1 MLTVQPVTAD
11 PDGLRRLEDLIGPG
25 RSGELRAAAERIR
38 DRLGG
43 GTLWH
48 VNSTAA
54 GGGVAEMLRAV
65 LPLYAALGVRVG
77 WLVVGGDDGFFAIT
91 KRLGVALYGAWGD
104 DGGRLGPAERAAYAA
119 ALARNAEQARSAL
132 DGRDVLILHDH
143 QTAGLAAVLA
153 GRVSAVFW
161 RCHVGVDR
169 HTDASLAAWDF
180 TASYLSDVDGLIF
193 SIARHVPAWAS
204 NRRVA
209 VIPPFLS
216 PFSAK
221 NAELT
226 AEDRAAA
233 LVHCGL
239 RPGTVR
245 PWTVSTSEGPVTL
258 RRPARVVGEP
268 ARGEPLVVQVSRW
281 DRLKDM
287 DGVLAAFVS
296 EVDTGQLALVGPD
309 PDGIPDDIEQHAWF
323 DRCLASWRSLAPAT
337 RRRVSLICLPMTDLR
352 ENAVLV
358 NAIQRAADVVAQKSL
373 AEGFGLTVTEAMW
386 KHRLVVGS
394 AVGGIRE
401 QITHG
406 EDGLLVTPG
415 DADDLAAFGAV
426 LASAVRGQ
434 VDGAVLGARAHRR
447 VLDAYLPDGEIVG
460 TARLLEGSAL

>member
-1 MLTVQPVTAD
+1 VLTVQPVT
-11 PDGLRRLEDLIGPG
+11 PDHTGLRRLEELIGPE
-25 RSGELRAAAERIR
+25 RSSRMRAAAARIR
-38 DRLGG
+38 ELLDG

-65 LPLYAALGVRVG
+65 LPLYGALGVRVG
-77 WLVVGGDDGFFAIT
+77 WLVVGGDERFFATT
-91 KRLGVALYGAWGD
+91 KRLGVALYGSWG
-104 DGGRLGPAERAAYAA
+104 DGGRLGPAERAAYTV
-119 ALARNAEQARSAL
+119 ALAGTAQQAEAL
-132 DGRDVLILHDH
+132 LDRQDVLYLHDH
-143 QTAGLAAVLA
+143 QTAGLAAMLA

-169 HTDASLAAWDF
+169 HTEASLAGWDF
-180 TASYLSDVDGLIF
+180 IAPYLSGVDGLVF
-193 SIARHVPAWAS
+193 SIARHVPAWAR

-221 NAELT
+221 NADLT

-239 RPGTVR
+239 RQGTVR
-245 PWTVSTSEGPVTL
+245 PWTVSTPEGPVTL
-258 RRPARVVGEP
+258 CRPARVVGGP
-268 ARGEPLVVQVSRW
+268 VTASGEPLVVQVSRW

-287 DGVLAAFVS
+287 DGVLTAFVS
-296 EVDTGQLALVGPD
+296 EVDAGRLALVGPD

-323 DRCLASWRSLAPAT
+323 DRCLASWRSLAPAV
-337 RRRVSLICLPMTDLR
+337 RRRASLICLPMTDLR

-358 NAIQRAADVVAQKSL
+358 NAIQRVADVVVQKSL

-406 EDGLLVTPG
+406 EDGLLVDDPT
-415 DADDLAAFGAV
+415 DLAAFGAV
-426 LASAVRGQ
+426 LASALRGE
-434 VDGAVLGARAHRR
+434 VDGPALGARAHRR
-447 VLDAYLPDGEIVG
+447 VLDAFLPDREIVG
-460 TARLLEGSAL
+460 TARLLAGSAP